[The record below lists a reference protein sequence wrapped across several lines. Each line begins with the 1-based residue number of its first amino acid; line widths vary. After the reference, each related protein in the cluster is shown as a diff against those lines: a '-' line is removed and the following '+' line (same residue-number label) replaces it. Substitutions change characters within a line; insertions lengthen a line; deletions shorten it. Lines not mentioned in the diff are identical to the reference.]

1 MSSPCAEFLRHV
13 LPHEP
18 MSEIVAEA
26 KHLTWENYCEVAL
39 LQLDNGRRVLVRGQ
53 RTSVELEQIGASDP
67 LGRSQ
72 GDLYLDVEGESM
84 RIVRLIFHTHPI
96 PTGGPSDADLAVLE
110 LLGQEDS
117 MLYELF
123 GPLEGTVI
131 RPKRK

>member
-1 MSSPCAEFLRHV
+1 
-13 LPHEP
+13 
-18 MSEIVAEA
+18 MSEIVGEA
-26 KHLTWENYCEVAL
+26 KHLTWEHCCEIAL
-39 LQLDNGRRVLVRGQ
+39 LKLDNGRRVLVRGQ
-53 RTSVELEQIGASDP
+53 RTSIELEQVGENDA
-67 LGRSQ
+67 LGRLEGQ
-72 GDLYLDVEGESM
+72 LYLDVEGESM

-96 PTGGPSDADLAVLE
+96 PTGGPSDADHVVLE